1 MPTNFRVCIPVIKL
15 LRLCSTITYTG
26 GNISECGGRSP
37 SLGFMSLESQT
48 PKLKKK
54 ISMIKI
60 NERKPNKKQ
69 TIKKTKLINK
79 VYKSTFNSINSV
91 IFIVIICFDW
101 RKQLFYISSLSLYF
115 IVAITTFSIWI
126 LNLLWLYFFLPFGG
140 VLIS

>member
-1 MPTNFRVCIPVIKL
+1 MPTNFRLCILVIKL
-15 LRLCSTITYTG
+15 LRICSPITYSG